1 MKLFNFCTLG
11 PHKKSHT
18 NSFEWV
24 GTRWVLNDSRKGCK
38 RFLLVLLCVLM
49 LGCVTNKENQEL
61 KRRLEAAVEWNE
73 QLLGENRMFQRGLKE
88 AMQESY
94 ERHLKNKEK

>member
-11 PHKKSHT
+11 SHKKSHT

-38 RFLLVLLCVLM
+38 CFLLVLLCVLM

-61 KRRLEAAVEWNE
+61 KRRLEATAEWNE
-73 QLLGENRMFQRGLKE
+73 QLLGENRMFQRVLKE
-88 AMQESY
+88 AIQESY

>member
-38 RFLLVLLCVLM
+38 CFLLVLLCVLM
-49 LGCVTNKENQEL
+49 LGCATNKENQEL
-61 KRRLEAAVEWNE
+61 NRKVEILQKGYGE
-73 QLLGENRMFQRGLKE
+73 LLGENRMYRRMFKTAL
-88 AMQESY
+88 QESY